1 MGDFFTKEVE
11 FPLDTLVTVTHV
23 DVDRGRGIR
32 RAIVWISI
40 LPEEKE
46 KAVLKVLERNLY
58 DLQGKVNELVAS
70 HPAPR
75 VSFRVD
81 KGLSYSAKIEKI
93 TKDLDE

>member
-1 MGDFFTKEVE
+1 MGNFFIKEVE
-11 FPLDTLVTVTHV
+11 FPLNTLVTITWVEA
-23 DVDRGRGIR
+23 DQGRGIR
-32 RAIVWISI
+32 RAIVWISV

-46 KAVLKVLERNLY
+46 KEVLEILKKNLY
-58 DLQGKVNELVAS
+58 DIQGEVNKKVAS

-75 VSFRVD
+75 VSFKVD